1 MKKLRALLFS
11 RLLLV
16 AVALIAQAVFFSAL
30 IVVFYNRLHIFYAS
44 SLLISA
50 AVIIGIVSGNRNPA
64 YKLAWVIPIL
74 LFPVFGGIFYIFI
87 GHNRLTRRTRKRL
100 TEILHRSFEAL
111 PELADTIPPGIQTS
125 FLDNLVT
132 HQSRYLAEYAQSPLC
147 PHTRSLYLPDGETN
161 FQYLLDELRKAQRYI
176 FMEYFIITP
185 GKMWD
190 AILEVLTEK
199 AASGVDVRL
208 IYDDVGCLPS
218 LSAGYPKKLKKL
230 GIRCAVF
237 NPVRPILHTSLNNRD
252 HRKITVI
259 DGTTAFT
266 GGINL
271 ADEYINAISPFGH
284 WKDAGIMLT
293 GDAAW
298 SFTVLF
304 LGMWDFL
311 AGEDKPWSWY
321 RFSQE
326 SGPGDGLVQP
336 FADTPLDNESV
347 GENVYLNMILKA
359 SDYLYITT
367 PYLVIDNE
375 MLTAL
380 TLAAKCGLDVRIM
393 TPGRCDKWYVH
404 AVTRSWYKTL
414 LESGIRIFE
423 YSPGFIHSKTFVADD
438 RYGVVGTIN
447 MDFRSLYLHF
457 ECGVCLYHSSAVL
470 EIRRDF
476 LETAQRC
483 TEITLES
490 IKTLPLSARLLG
502 RFLRI
507 FAPLM

>member
-1 MKKLRALLFS
+1 VKKLRAFLFS

-16 AVALIAQAVFFSAL
+16 AVAFIAQVVFFVTL
-30 IVVFYNRLHIFYAS
+30 ILFFYNRLHTFYAS
-44 SLLISA
+44 SLLISSG
-50 AVIIGIVSGNRNPA
+50 VIIGIVCGNRNPA
-64 YKLAWVIPIL
+64 YKLAWVIPIM
-74 LFPVFGGIFYIFI
+74 LFPVFGGIFYIFL
-87 GHNRLTRRTRKRL
+87 GHNRLNRGNRKRL

-111 PELADTIPPGIQTS
+111 PELAERIPQGIEST
-125 FLDNLVT
+125 FLDNLVI
-132 HQSRYLAEYAQSPLC
+132 HQSRYLSEYAQSPLC
-147 PHTRSLYLPDGETN
+147 SHTRSLYLSDGETN
-161 FQYLLDELRKAQRYI
+161 FQYLLVELRKAQHYI

-185 GKMWD
+185 GTMWD
-190 AILEVLTEK
+190 AILEILSDK
-199 AASGVDVRL
+199 AACGVDVRL

-218 LSAGYPKKLKKL
+218 LSAGYPKKLRKL
-230 GIRCAVF
+230 GIKCAVF

-259 DGTTAFT
+259 DGITAFT

-271 ADEYINAISPFGH
+271 ADEYINVISPFGH
-284 WKDAGIMLT
+284 WKDAGILLN

-304 LGMWDFL
+304 LGMWDYL
-311 AGEDKPWSWY
+311 VGEDKPYSLY
-321 RFSQE
+321 QHSQD
-326 SGPGDGLVQP
+326 SVGGDGLVQP

-414 LESGIRIFE
+414 LKSGIRIFE

-457 ECGVCLYHSSAVL
+457 ECGVCLYYSSAVK
-470 EIRRDF
+470 EIKQDF
-476 LETAQRC
+476 LETSLRC
-483 TEITLES
+483 TEITLEGL
-490 IKTLPLSARLLG
+490 KTLPLSARLLG